1 MSFLHL
7 LSSRAEQRITIHCL
21 NVSIWSFGQ
30 SQSSSPNAVKFRGW
44 NGETLE
50 PDVLEDTCWQRDG
63 QWQRAVFLFRVND
76 ASFLPVKHINNLP
89 ETALSSRYHLEVG
102 PVCFL

>member
-21 NVSIWSFGQ
+21 NISIWSSAQ
-30 SQSSSPNAVKFRGW
+30 TQPSSPNAVRFKAW

-50 PDVLEDTCWQRDG
+50 PDVLEDTCWRRDG
-63 QWQRAVFLFRVND
+63 HWQHAVFLFKVTD
-76 ASFLPVKHINNLP
+76 TSLLPVKHIANLP
-89 ETALSSRYHLEVG
+89 ETTLSSHHHLEVG